1 MAFVKFLDI
10 WEEEAGKLE
19 SALRANI
26 HTVFYWE
33 EEAG

>member
-26 HTVFYWE
+26 HPDLVS
-33 EEAG
+33 